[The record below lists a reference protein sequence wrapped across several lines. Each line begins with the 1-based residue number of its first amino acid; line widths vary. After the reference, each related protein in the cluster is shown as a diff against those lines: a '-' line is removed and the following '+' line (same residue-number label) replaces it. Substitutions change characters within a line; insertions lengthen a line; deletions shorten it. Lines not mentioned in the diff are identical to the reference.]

1 MNPFVSWR
9 WWVCV
14 LVAIVA
20 SQVLVHVLAMSFVT
34 GMMASALA
42 GIIAGVAAI
51 IWEDS
56 ANGKV

>member
-20 SQVLVHVLAMSFVT
+20 SQIFVHVVAMSFVT
-34 GMMASALA
+34 ELVASVLA
-42 GIIAGVAAI
+42 GIIAGVAAS

-56 ANGKV
+56 ANWKV